1 VNTSVTSIDFGG
13 NGIGAEGIIAI
24 ADALKVNMTVMNIR
38 IDGNEIGAEGASALV
53 DALKVNTSVTKV
65 NLSGNEID
73 ASGVNKLIAR
83 NERLRQLFL
92 FDARKMLLTVLCA
105 DECGALWPY
114 LLEGD
119 DLGVIAP
126 PANVES
132 LRAEFAAVVE
142 ERRRRE
148 LCRPVLVADFRV
160 LQREIAGQ
168 SNQIATLNDIVR
180 VQASENAQQT
190 TQIAEQTNQIAAQTS
205 QIADLQRLTETMV
218 EQNRQMYALL
228 MSREQ
233 GPSVDVDERDK
244 RAAKRRRT
252 GR

>member
-1 VNTSVTSIDFGG
+1 
-13 NGIGAEGIIAI
+13 
-24 ADALKVNMTVMNIR
+24 
-38 IDGNEIGAEGASALV
+38 
-53 DALKVNTSVTKV
+53 VTKV
-65 NLSGNEID
+65 DLRANNID
-73 ASGVNKLIAR
+73 ASGLANVNKLIAR

-92 FDARKMLLTVLCA
+92 FDARKMLLSVLCA

-114 LLEGD
+114 LFEGE
-119 DLGVIAP
+119 DLSVTAP
-126 PANVES
+126 PANVDS

-160 LQREIAGQ
+160 LQREIAKQ
-168 SNQIATLNDIVR
+168 SNQIAALNDIVR
-180 VQASENAQQT
+180 EQASQNAQQT
-190 TQIAEQTNQIAAQTS
+190 H
-205 QIADLQRLTETMV
+205 QIADLTSLTETIA
-218 EQNRQMYALL
+218 EQNRQMHALM

-233 GPSVDVDERDK
+233 EPSADVSDERDK